1 MDNWPPFVE
10 RHGLAERVLF
20 EDRARN
26 TYENA
31 LYSKRLA
38 SPAPGERWLLV
49 TSAAH
54 MPRSVGV
61 FRQVGWPVVPYPVD
75 YETEGEFRILIR
87 PDAALRWNEFD
98 RAVKEWV
105 GLLAYWLSGRSSA
118 PFPAP

>member
-1 MDNWPPFVE
+1 VI
-10 RHGLAERVLF
+10 F

-31 LYSKRLA
+31 VLSKQLVA
-38 SPAPGERWLLV
+38 PAPGERWLLV

-61 FRQVGWPVVPYPVD
+61 FRKVGWPVIPYPVD
-75 YETEGEFRILIR
+75 YNTTGDLEVMVA
-87 PDAALRWNEFD
+87 PDAAGRWSTFD
-98 RAVKEWV
+98 QAVKAWI